1 MVYTGYSFDIL
12 FKQYKQ
18 HKTLVEKFK
27 STYEYYWTYFFEN
40 IDLLVDGRF
49 DQKLKT
55 LELKFRGSSNQKI
68 YDVKQSVML
77 DKPILSDLN

>member
-1 MVYTGYSFDIL
+1 M
-12 FKQYKQ
+12 YKN
-18 HKTLVEKFK
+18 LVSKFK
-27 STYEYYWTYFFEN
+27 PTYEYYWTYFFEN

-55 LELKFRGSSNQKI
+55 MDLKFRGSSNQKI
-68 YDVKQSVML
+68 YDMKQSIML